1 MPHTYMYIDCVA
13 FFIYVYVTSWEL
25 TPPMSSSEL
34 RWAHRRHEP
43 PMSSPELPTYRGA
56 HKKSCELVGGNPE
69 AETESNVVSILGKRV
84 QYEASAGE
92 ISDARRTRVVN
103 IYHALKYVSTD
114 SRLTLPQSPAISR
127 NLPQSPVKIHKIS
140 LSVFQ
145 PPLYIHPSKHEFTKS
160 PTISRDLPQSR
171 VKIH

>member
-1 MPHTYMYIDCVA
+1 M
-13 FFIYVYVTSWEL
+13 
-25 TPPMSSSEL
+25 
-34 RWAHRRHEP
+34 
-43 PMSSPELPTYRGA
+43 
-56 HKKSCELVGGNPE
+56 
-69 AETESNVVSILGKRV
+69 
-84 QYEASAGE
+84 
-92 ISDARRTRVVN
+92 VN

-171 VKIH
+171 VKIHKKSLSVLQPPLFFYISNHLNINSLNLLQFPAISRNLPQSPAISHKNPCADMICMHIDHAAAPARACSAASTGIVIDIRTLYVTIGRPPDSR